1 MIKAA
6 IPLSR
11 DCLGPRDNLVLDEEI
26 IVLLSDAG
34 IMLNK
39 ITEEDKDILHLAIDR
54 SCNWKTIEYLLSCGM
69 QTHSRPCLQ
78 VGMTMLHS
86 ACASKSRDRLKIVGL
101 LLLRESSWKEW
112 DGPTILESALTVSW
126 LEKVQE
132 NVQLFS
138 FLLERGYP
146 LEGPKERLPTAK
158 KKWSSILTMLLAN
171 NTPDA
176 LIYQIIQQG
185 ADINSPG
192 FIGHN
197 MYTPLQFAV
206 KNGCFNIAQHLI
218 SQGADINAPSV
229 NNGYTALEAAC
240 NPELGAK
247 ISLGFIQ
254 FILDEG
260 ANANIRSPNHTPLHC
275 AVKGGS
281 MGAFC
286 LLLDAGANF
295 HAMIRTLSWGEQNVL
310 DSAAFLVG

>member
-54 SCNWKTIEYLLSCGM
+54 SCNWKTIEYLLSC
-69 QTHSRPCLQ
+69 

-218 SQGADINAPSV
+218 SQGADINAS
-229 NNGYTALEAAC
+229 TAC

-247 ISLGFIQ
+247 ISLGFIH
-254 FILDEG
+254 
-260 ANANIRSPNHTPLHC
+260 PNHTPLHC

-310 DSAAFLVG
+310 DSAAFLGATSFKQGLTPYDGIIELANRKGHFASERLRALGE